1 MLKKINNLISRY
13 RYKFKKMSVRIERPK
28 VKHLSSIQEKV
39 INIVTDIL
47 LDPESELHTN
57 PLDNKIYLKKIEDNK
72 INVFVIISSLEK
84 GFNVNISGK
93 NFIKNSTIIEKFH
106 YNVYIPTISGK
117 IIINKFNK
125 KLKRIVTKMEA
136 EIINENDSNLS
147 DLIISLKK
155 DD

>member
-57 PLDNKIYLKKIEDNK
+57 PLDNKIYLKKIEDGK
-72 INVFVIISSLEK
+72 MNVFIIISSQERS
-84 GFNVNISGK
+84 FNINITGK
-93 NFIKNSTIIEKFH
+93 SYIKNNNTIEKFH
-106 YNVYIPTISGK
+106 YDTTIPLIAGRR
-117 IIINKFNK
+117 IINKFNK
-125 KLKRIVTKMEA
+125 KLKRIVTKMEI
-136 EIINENDSNLS
+136 EILKENEDNLS
-147 DLIISLKK
+147 DLIYSLKNQN
-155 DD
+155 